1 MDFKFFNKKVG
12 EILEVISDEQY
23 RKNKEDIRNNSKLKF
38 YDFFDDLN
46 IRIENLKYDAAIY
59 LCKIFKICIF
69 LFLIM
74 IVLILIN
81 AALRTTDIPTY
92 QITLLVGLM
101 LILFLPLLFF
111 GLVIIRNRIISKFLT
126 LSVFVIPFPLLIL
139 IYLALSNGVLNSL
152 DIDGICKLVIAS
164 FLLGIFTYKYI
175 QFLPLYLIETSNKQ
189 ITLFLTIITMLIGID
204 LSSNWGIIISCYLI
218 NVVLNQYLLDRKLE
232 KSQEEAEKQFE
243 AIILR
248 GSKTEYAD
256 LRMCYGY
263 GGIKYKEKI
272 LSNESFLR
280 LIKLTEKD
288 DD

>member
-1 MDFKFFNKKVG
+1 MDFKLFNKKIG
-12 EILEVISDEQY
+12 EILGVISDELY
-23 RKNKEDIRNNSKLKF
+23 CKNKEDIRNNSKLKF

-74 IVLILIN
+74 IVLVLIN
-81 AALRTTDIPTY
+81 AALRITDIPTY
-92 QITLLVGLM
+92 QKKLLVGLM
-101 LILFLPLLFF
+101 LILFFPWLYF
-111 GLVIIRNRIISKFLT
+111 GLAIIRNRIISKFLT

-263 GGIKYKEKI
+263 GGTKYKEKI